1 VIKLDLEKLKIGIE
15 GTFVPP
21 FKSGIKT
28 VVEFEKLGYDSIW
41 WFDHIMN
48 WIPESIWTPDI
59 TRLANLVKSPHELFD
74 ALITIAV
81 VAWNTKKV
89 QLGTAVTEPFRRP
102 PATLAHT
109 FLTLDHV
116 SRGRVILG
124 IGAGIA
130 TNLIPYGLKWHKQV
144 SKFEEAI
151 KIIRLLW
158 ENEAKVDYNG
168 EFWPLKDAILA
179 LEPYKKGKY
188 PPIWIGAHAERM
200 LEITGRLGDG
210 WLPVILDPK
219 SYQEKLKII
228 KSTAK
233 KAGRDPNDITPSL
246 YCLTISDE
254 DTEACQKILNNPLI
268 KAFAFPKSDADF
280 KPYGVNHPFGE
291 NFAGFRDFIPSRC
304 DRETVLNAV
313 EKVPIKML
321 QDMFLIGTP
330 DEIISQI
337 ERYIKVGMQHIIL
350 CNVTY
355 LVDIEKMHSSQNC
368 INQVLNYFK
377 SQ

>member
-1 VIKLDLEKLKIGIE
+1 MDTHQLKIGIE

-21 FKSGIKT
+21 FKGGIKT
-28 VVEFEKLGYDSIW
+28 VMEFEKQGYDSIW

-59 TRLANLVKSPHELFD
+59 TKLATLVKSPHELYD

-81 VAWNTKKV
+81 AAWNTKKV

-102 PATLAHT
+102 PASLAHT

-124 IGAGIA
+124 IGAGLA
-130 TNLIPYGLKWHKQV
+130 TNLTPYGLKWHKPV
-144 SKFEEAI
+144 SRFEEAI

-158 ENEAKVDYNG
+158 ENDEKIDYNG
-168 EFWPLKDAILA
+168 DFWVLKDAVLA
-179 LEPYKKGKY
+179 LGPHKKGKY
-188 PPIWIGAHAERM
+188 PPIWIGANGERM

-219 SYQEKLKII
+219 SYQEKLAII
-228 KSTAK
+228 KGAAK
-233 KAGRDPNDITPSL
+233 KAGRDPTEITPSL

-254 DTEACQKILNNPLI
+254 DPGVCQEILNNPLI
-268 KAFAFPKSDADF
+268 KAFAFPKTDADF
-280 KPYGVNHPFGE
+280 KPYGVHHPLGE
-291 NFAGFRDFIPSRC
+291 NFAGYRDFIPSRC
-304 DRETVLNAV
+304 DRETVLNAI

-321 QDMFLIGTP
+321 EDIFIIGTP
-330 DEIISQI
+330 DQIITQI
-337 ERYIKVGMQHIIL
+337 EQYVKAGVQHIIL

-355 LVDIEKMHSSQNC
+355 LAAIEKMNSSQNC
-368 INQVLNYFK
+368 LNKVLNYFK
-377 SQ
+377 K